1 MRQAFL
7 HLAFSLIFLA
17 VCGLVYPAA
26 SWAQEREEYMTTGEV
41 TTVLQDSLF
50 AIEGKEVNIRMTE
63 FPPGWVGGRH
73 YHTGD
78 VFVYV
83 LEGTFVVDVEG
94 EERQTFGPGQVYH
107 EALNRVMQAR
117 NLSTAE
123 PTKILVFQV
132 GDKGELLMIK
142 AR

>member
-26 SWAQEREEYMTTGEV
+26 SWAQEREEYVTTGEV

-50 AIEGKEVNIRMTE
+50 AIEGKEVNIHMTE

-123 PTKILVFQV
+123 STKILVFQV

-142 AR
+142 AL

>member
-1 MRQAFL
+1 MRQSL
-7 HLAFSLIFLA
+7 VHLACSLISLA
-17 VCGLVYPAA
+17 VCGLVYPAP
-26 SWAQEREEYMTTGEV
+26 SWAQERVEYVTTGEV
-41 TTVLQDSLF
+41 TKVLQDSLF
-50 AIEGKEVNIRMTE
+50 AIEGKEVNIQMTE

>member
-1 MRQAFL
+1 
-7 HLAFSLIFLA
+7 
-17 VCGLVYPAA
+17 
-26 SWAQEREEYMTTGEV
+26 
-41 TTVLQDSLF
+41 
-50 AIEGKEVNIRMTE
+50 MTE

-123 PTKILVFQV
+123 RTKILVFQV
-132 GDKGELLMIK
+132 GDKGVPQMIK

>member
-1 MRQAFL
+1 MQRALLGIRF
-7 HLAFSLIFLA
+7 ALISGVA
-17 VCGLVYPAA
+17 CGLLHPQL
-26 SWAQEREEYMTTGEV
+26 SSAQEREEYVTTGEV
-41 TTVLQDSLF
+41 TTLLQDSLF
-50 AIEGKEVNIRMTE
+50 AIEGKEVNILMTE

-132 GDKGELLMIK
+132 GNKGELLMIK

>member
-1 MRQAFL
+1 MRQSL
-7 HLAFSLIFLA
+7 QHLAFSLISLA

-26 SWAQEREEYMTTGEV
+26 SWAQEREEYVTTGEV
-41 TTVLQDSLF
+41 TTILQDPLF
-50 AIEGKEVNIRMTE
+50 AIEGKEASINLTE
-63 FPPGWVGGRH
+63 FPPGWIGGRH

-83 LEGTFVVDVEG
+83 LEGIFIVDVDG
-94 EERQTFGPGQVYH
+94 EERQTFRRGEVYH

-117 NLSTAE
+117 NFSTTE
-123 PTKILVFQV
+123 RTKILVFQV
-132 GDKGELLMIK
+132 GDKGEPPMIK

>member
-17 VCGLVYPAA
+17 VCGLVYPVA
-26 SWAQEREEYMTTGEV
+26 SWAQEREEYVTTGEV

-50 AIEGKEVNIRMTE
+50 AIEGKEVNILMTE

>member
-26 SWAQEREEYMTTGEV
+26 SWAQEREEYVTTGEV

-50 AIEGKEVNIRMTE
+50 AIEGKEVNILMTE

>member
-1 MRQAFL
+1 MLRALLGIRF
-7 HLAFSLIFLA
+7 ALISGVA
-17 VCGLVYPAA
+17 CGLLHPQL
-26 SWAQEREEYMTTGEV
+26 SSAQEREEYVTTGEV
-41 TTVLQDSLF
+41 TTILQDPLF
-50 AIEGKEVNIRMTE
+50 AIEGKEASISLTE
-63 FPPGWVGGRH
+63 FPPGWIGGRH

-83 LEGTFVVDVEG
+83 LEGIFIVDVDG
-94 EERQTFGPGQVYH
+94 EERQTFRRGEVYH

-117 NLSTAE
+117 NFSTTE

-132 GDKGELLMIK
+132 GDKGEPRMIK